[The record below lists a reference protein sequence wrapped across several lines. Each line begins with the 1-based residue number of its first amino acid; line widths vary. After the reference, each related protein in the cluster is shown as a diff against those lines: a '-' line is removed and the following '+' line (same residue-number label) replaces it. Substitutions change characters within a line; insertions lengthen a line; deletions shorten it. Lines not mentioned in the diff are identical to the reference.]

1 MTAKDSLC
9 PDSCSY
15 VKEDSSEIWCFKPG
29 GPDYIEECRTS
40 THSLNPSEPGSTGQ
54 SYPGITSPSEPGN
67 ASPSDPGSAF
77 PSGTVSTSVKS
88 TLSPTDIIKAANDR
102 IVQASEEYEVAVNS
116 LKTAN
121 DASAIVDK
129 IQAKLSPSSSTLVGR
144 NKRQAESSTVGAVS
158 SCNDFSIKYL
168 LLLDELIALS
178 DNNVGLIKQLV
189 AVINAA
195 IDIPCDDNE
204 KKTLKD
210 EADLKVNNAKAN
222 AEEYKKEKEESIEE
236 LVRIVRAAQTEIEE
250 ANGALSASLLSTVA
264 ALTPIFTFPTEEATS
279 RSTSPHQSST
289 QQGSSTPVTSP
300 SEPGNRDYFPSKC

>member
-1 MTAKDSLC
+1 MIE
-9 PDSCSY
+9 
-15 VKEDSSEIWCFKPG
+15 EDSSCPEGCSYFKEDPNEIWCFKPG
-29 GPDYIEECRTS
+29 GLDFTEKCRTTS
-40 THSLNPSEPGSTGQ
+40 SPPTDPSGPGVTSPSGPGVTSPSGPGVTSPSGPGST
-54 SYPGITSPSEPGN
+54 
-67 ASPSDPGSAF
+67 
-77 PSGTVSTSVKS
+77 SVIS
-88 TLSPTDIIKAANDR
+88 TLNPTDIITAANER
-102 IVQASEEYEVAVNS
+102 IVKAIKEYEVLADHA
-116 LKTAN
+116 KTAI
-121 DASAIVDK
+121 DARSTVDK
-129 IQAKLSPSSSTLVGR
+129 IQAKLSSSSSTLRERRG
-144 NKRQAESSTVGAVS
+144 RQADSSTVGAVS
-158 SCNDFSIKYL
+158 SCSDFRVKYL

-195 IDIPCDDNE
+195 IDIPCDDTE
-204 KKTLKD
+204 KETLKE

-279 RSTSPHQSST
+279 RSTSPQQSST
-289 QQGSSTPVTSP
+289 QQASLTSP